1 MMRPRFEVSDVIH
14 RFGEQFAIQRHPNR
28 YQQKVL
34 RALTLCRTAELG
46 WHKERCDCCHR
57 ERISYN
63 SCGNRHCP
71 KCQSVYQAFW
81 IEDLLQMTLPVKHY
95 HIVFTVPHELNT
107 VSMLDSRWFYN
118 LLFSAVWDILRAFG
132 YTHYGVEGGAVMVL
146 QTWGENLSLHPH
158 MHCIVPAAGQSLAG
172 NMKHIGKGGKY
183 LYPVT
188 QLSVA
193 FRKKMMNS
201 IKCRL
206 IKQKLWEEYKTPAN
220 TAWKKPWN
228 VHCEPAYGKPE
239 HIVRYLGRYT
249 CRVAISNHRIL
260 NIDDYGVR
268 FIHKDYRDNA
278 KQKPITLTGVEF
290 LHRFCL
296 HILPVR
302 FVKIRYF
309 GIYSSRFRAQQHKA
323 NPKMTIKPKQESA
336 VDRIKRL
343 TGFDV
348 CRCPFCKKGTMRI
361 VEVVTRIRSPTNR
374 DAFLSSLKVS
384 F

>member
-1 MMRPRFEVSDVIH
+1 MRPRFEVADVIH
-14 RFGEQFAIQRHPNR
+14 RFGEQFAMQRHPNR

-34 RALTLCRTAELG
+34 RALTLCRTAALG
-46 WHKERCDCCHR
+46 WHKEQCDCCGR

-81 IEDLLQMTLPVKHY
+81 IEGLLRMTLPVKHY
-95 HIVFTVPHELNT
+95 HIVFTVPHELNAI
-107 VSMLDSRWFYN
+107 SMLDSRWFYN
-118 LLFSAVWDILRAFG
+118 LLLSAAWDILRTFG
-132 YTHYGVEGGAVMVL
+132 YTHYGVESGAVMVL

-158 MHCIVPAAGQSLAG
+158 VHCIVPAAGQSLAG

-193 FRKKMMNS
+193 FRGKVMGS
-201 IKCRL
+201 IKRRL
-206 IKQKLWEEYKTPAN
+206 RKQKLLEEYETPLN

-228 VHCEPAYGKPE
+228 VHCEPAFGKPE
-239 HIVRYLGRYT
+239 HLVRYLGQYT
-249 CRVAISNHRIL
+249 YRVAISNHRIL
-260 NIDDYGVR
+260 NIGDNGVT

-278 KQKPITLTGVEF
+278 KKKSITLTGVEF

-302 FVKIRYF
+302 FIKIRYF
-309 GIYSSRFRAQQHKA
+309 GIYSSRFRAQKHKA
-323 NPKMTIKPKQESA
+323 NPKMTIKPKQETTAS
-336 VDRIKRL
+336 RIKRL

-348 CRCPFCKKGTMRI
+348 CRCPFCKKGTMYI
-361 VEVVTRIRSPTNR
+361 VEVVTRIRSPGNT
-374 DAFLSSLKVS
+374 DSFFSSLQVG